1 MNRTLKGVQRG
12 VAAIEFAFVMLGL
25 LLAFYGIATFG
36 LVLYTQQALA
46 RAAADGARAVQMFP
60 QLRTATGPE
69 LATARSHIETVVWD
83 SLAGSIIVPLAH
95 SDTPANRRAWLAQ
108 TMNIDVTTPTT
119 TLTVTVTYPYAAGR
133 LLPWVPM
140 FDTSQ
145 WMPATLTSRA
155 TAAL

>member
-1 MNRTLKGVQRG
+1 MKRGQRG
-12 VAAIEFAFVMLGL
+12 VAAIEFAFVLMGL
-25 LLAFYGIATFG
+25 LLALYGIASFG
-36 LVLYTQQALA
+36 LVLYTQQVLA

-60 QLRTATGPE
+60 QLRTATGTE
-69 LATARSHIETVVWD
+69 LANARTHIEAVVWD

-108 TMNIDVTTPTT
+108 TMDVDIATPNT

-133 LLPWVPM
+133 LLPWVPG

-145 WMPATLTSRA
+145 WMPTTLTSRA

>member
-1 MNRTLKGVQRG
+1 VLM
-12 VAAIEFAFVMLGL
+12 GL

-36 LVLYTQQALA
+36 IVLYTQQALA

-69 LATARSHIETVVWD
+69 LATAKARIETVVWD
-83 SLAGSIIVPLAH
+83 SLSGSVIVPLAH
-95 SDTPANRRAWLAQ
+95 SDTPDKRRAWLTQ
-108 TMNIDVTTPTT
+108 TMSVNVATPDT
-119 TLTVTVTYPYAAGR
+119 TLTVTVSFPYTAGR
-133 LLPWVPM
+133 LLPWVPL

-145 WMPATLTSRA
+145 WLPGTLTSRA

>member
-1 MNRTLKGVQRG
+1 MNGQQRG
-12 VAAIEFAFVMLGL
+12 VAAIEFAFVLMGL

-36 LVLYTQQALA
+36 IVLYTQQALA

-69 LATARSHIETVVWD
+69 LATAKAQIETVVWD
-83 SLAGSIIVPLAH
+83 SLSGSVIVPLAH
-95 SDTPANRRAWLAQ
+95 SDTPDKRRAWLTQ
-108 TMNIDVTTPTT
+108 TMSVNVATPDT
-119 TLTVTVTYPYAAGR
+119 TLTVTVSFPYTAGR
-133 LLPWVPM
+133 LLPWVPL

-145 WMPATLTSRA
+145 WLPGTLTSRA

>member
-1 MNRTLKGVQRG
+1 MKRMQQG
-12 VAAIEFAFVMLGL
+12 VAAIEFAFVLMGL

-36 LVLYTQQALA
+36 LVLYTQQALS

-60 QLRTATGPE
+60 QLRTATGTE
-69 LATARSHIETVVWD
+69 LANARTHIETVVWD
-83 SLAGSIIVPLAH
+83 SLSGSIIVPLAH
-95 SDTPANRRAWLAQ
+95 SDTPATRRAWLAQ
-108 TMNIDVTTPTT
+108 TMDVDVATPST
-119 TLTVTVTYPYAAGR
+119 TLTVTVSYPYAAGR
-133 LLPWVPM
+133 LLPWVPG

>member
-1 MNRTLKGVQRG
+1 VKRVQQG
-12 VAAIEFAFVMLGL
+12 VAAIEFACVLMGL

-60 QLRTATGPE
+60 QLRTASGTE
-69 LATARSHIETVVWD
+69 LANARSHIETVVWD

-95 SDTPANRRAWLAQ
+95 SDSPASRRAWLAQ
-108 TMNIDVTTPTT
+108 TMDVEVAAPTA
-119 TLTVTVTYPYAAGR
+119 TLTVTVTYLYAAGR
-133 LLPWVPM
+133 LMPWVPV

-145 WMPATLTSRA
+145 WMPTTLSSRA

>member
-1 MNRTLKGVQRG
+1 MKRGQHG
-12 VAAIEFAFVMLGL
+12 VAAIEFAFVLMVL
-25 LLAFYGIATFG
+25 LIAFYGIATFG

-60 QLRTATGPE
+60 QLRTATGTD
-69 LATARSHIETVVWD
+69 LANARTHIESVVWD
-83 SLAGSIIVPLAH
+83 SLSGSIIVPLAH
-95 SDTPANRRAWLAQ
+95 SSTPASRRAWLAQ
-108 TMNIDVTTPTT
+108 TMDVEVGTPSAA
-119 TLTVTVTYPYAAGR
+119 LTVTVTYPYAAGR